1 MRVGHP
7 RWQPLKE
14 GLAPAL
20 WRLLAATARPRAAGG
35 PTPAA
40 GETAA
45 AGRPPAIFACLH
57 RDILPALLYV
67 RRWRPVLL
75 VSQSRDG
82 DVLIRTLRP
91 DGFDFA
97 RGSTGPTGGPGY
109 VRLLAA
115 VREGRCVGIAV
126 DGPRG
131 PFGAVREG
139 VMQLSRL
146 SGRPIVPLRAGDGR
160 YWRLRTWDRTLVPW
174 PGAAFTL
181 AEGPPLQVAPDAGE
195 AEMAAARRRLADL
208 LKAGGD
214 S

>member
-1 MRVGHP
+1 MGPLRAGHP
-7 RWQPLKE
+7 GWQPLKE

-20 WRLLAATARPRAAGG
+20 WRFLAATARPRAAEGQA
-35 PTPAA
+35 PAA
-40 GETAA
+40 S
-45 AGRPPAIFACLH
+45 RPAAIFACLH

-91 DGFDFA
+91 DGFEFA
-97 RGSTGPTGGPGY
+97 RGSTGPTGGPGF

-115 VREGRCVGIAV
+115 LREGRCVGLAV

-131 PFGAVREG
+131 PFGAVRDG

-146 SGRPIVPLRAGDGR
+146 SGRPIVPLWAGEGR

-181 AEGPPLQVAPDAGE
+181 VEGPPLQVAPDAGE
-195 AEMAAARRRLADL
+195 AEMAAARGRLAAL
-208 LKAGGD
+208 LTRGGG

>member
-1 MRVGHP
+1 MRAGHP

-14 GLAPAL
+14 SLAPVL
-20 WRLLAATARPRAAGG
+20 WRLLAATARPRA
-35 PTPAA
+35 
-40 GETAA
+40 TAA
-45 AGRPPAIFACLH
+45 APPPAPRSPVIFACLH

-97 RGSTGPTGGPGY
+97 RGSTGPTGGPGF

-115 VREGRCVGIAV
+115 LREGRCVGVAV

-131 PFGAVREG
+131 PFGAVRDG

-146 SGRPIVPLRAGDGR
+146 SGRPIVPLRAGRGR

-181 AEGPPLQVAPDAGE
+181 GEGPPLQVAPDAGE
-195 AEMAAARRRLADL
+195 AEMATARDRLAAL
-208 LKAGGD
+208 LTGGD
-214 S
+214 GS